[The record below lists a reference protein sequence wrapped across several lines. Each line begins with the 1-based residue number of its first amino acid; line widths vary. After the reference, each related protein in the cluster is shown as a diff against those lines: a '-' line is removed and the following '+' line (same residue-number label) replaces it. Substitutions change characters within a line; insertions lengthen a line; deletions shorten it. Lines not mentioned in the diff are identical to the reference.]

1 MVKGNYLIADH
12 MWWCSLVV
20 GEGMRE
26 AEVVGSN
33 PSNAKK
39 NRTRAYSRKKSRDLR
54 WEKENILLIFISAAN
69 IYFSTQKNDARRTK
83 NTAHTST
90 RHLLCI

>member
-20 GEGMRE
+20 GKGNRE
-26 AEVVGSN
+26 AEIVGSN
-33 PSNAKK
+33 PSNARK
-39 NRTRAYSRKKSRDLR
+39 NHTHAYSRKKSRDLR

-69 IYFSTQKNDARRTK
+69 IYFST
-83 NTAHTST
+83 
-90 RHLLCI
+90 